1 MLVVISESDI
11 TKTRNPAAAELD
23 HFLLRKKVGTR
34 TVLAE
39 IPVFLVFVKHVLMD
53 SDITTST
60 ALHQL
65 KATDL
70 LDNGNIRGPGGE
82 FRLCPIRP
90 CLSLQSVPGLSARTV
105 RVRIFT

>member
-23 HFLLRKKVGTR
+23 HFLLSKKVGTR

-53 SDITTST
+53 SDTTTST
-60 ALHQL
+60 PVPDRQL
-65 KATDL
+65 RASFYWPIKAKKL
-70 LDNGNIRGPGGE
+70 LN
-82 FRLCPIRP
+82 F
-90 CLSLQSVPGLSARTV
+90 TV
-105 RVRIFT
+105 MVL